1 MVIDKIIPS
10 GIIEKR
16 LDMLKKETPE
26 ALLSP
31 IKINSLFK
39 FILLFE
45 VMLVEDMVT
54 TGIYKLKFGK
64 EKCSDIINMKEFFP
78 KDSTCK
84 GPRKFEDLLDK
95 KIII

>member
-39 FILLFE
+39 FILLFFI
-45 VMLVEDMVT
+45 VWGNVGRRYGNYWNL
-54 TGIYKLKFGK
+54 
-64 EKCSDIINMKEFFP
+64 
-78 KDSTCK
+78 
-84 GPRKFEDLLDK
+84 
-95 KIII
+95 